1 MNSVY
6 VPNTLSTGV
15 HFVFLYCQL
24 CLNKR
29 VYNLVRRGR
38 GGRPSRCHRAV
49 APWEAANAAVPC
61 VARRHKPYG
70 TVAGLFGAAEDSG
83 DGEIFPEAEIRSGAS
98 MKGGSLRP
106 KCHPLGAVEF
116 LCGHSRVETLRESN
130 DQLHME
136 PEDKMKTSSLI
147 DRSPKALHVLCATR
161 ATQAG
166 MDGSGATKHVIRF
179 PFSHRS
185 VSLLFRPPLQVQT
198 KPVMPPCVTK
208 VRGGAI
214 PTTNVAFCFPV
225 FPPRKRDERT
235 EHNAVRC
242 WMCH

>member
-61 VARRHKPYG
+61 VARRNEPYG

-98 MKGGSLRP
+98 MKGIPSSEMSSARSCRIFVRSLVR
-106 KCHPLGAVEF
+106 
-116 LCGHSRVETLRESN
+116 RN
-130 DQLHME
+130 
-136 PEDKMKTSSLI
+136 
-147 DRSPKALHVLCATR
+147 
-161 ATQAG
+161 
-166 MDGSGATKHVIRF
+166 
-179 PFSHRS
+179 
-185 VSLLFRPPLQVQT
+185 
-198 KPVMPPCVTK
+198 VT
-208 VRGGAI
+208 GI
-214 PTTNVAFCFPV
+214 
-225 FPPRKRDERT
+225 E
-235 EHNAVRC
+235 
-242 WMCH
+242 